1 MTKIRSRDGDI
12 LFDTYKVR
20 SSLYHIN
27 MFDTDDIQYWKAVME
42 QPIDLIARVQLMH
55 QVRIQR
61 YLTKWRR
68 YLITHVFKEL
78 IAEAMHPRRMMARL
92 GQSDDFDSF
101 FECC

>member
-12 LFDTYKVR
+12 LFDTHKVQD
-20 SSLYHIN
+20 SLYHIN
-27 MFDTDDIQYWKAVME
+27 MFDTDDIQYWKAVMG

-68 YLITHVFKEL
+68 YLIKHVFKEL
-78 IAEAMHPRRMMARL
+78 IEAAMSPRRMMARL
-92 GQSDDFDSF
+92 DQSEDFDSF
-101 FECC
+101 FEGC

>member
-20 SSLYHIN
+20 RSLYHIN
-27 MFDTDDIQYWKAVME
+27 MFDTDDIQYWKAVMG

-68 YLITHVFKEL
+68 YLINHVFKEL
-78 IAEAMHPRRMMARL
+78 IAEAMSPRRMMARL
-92 GQSDDFDSF
+92 DQSDDFDSF

>member
-1 MTKIRSRDGDI
+1 MTRIRSRDGDI
-12 LFDTYKVR
+12 LFDTYKVQH
-20 SSLYHIN
+20 SLYHIN
-27 MFDTDDIQYWKAVME
+27 MFDTDDIQYWKAVMG

-68 YLITHVFKEL
+68 YLI

-92 GQSDDFDSF
+92 GQSDNFDSF